1 MIDRTPSAR
10 LNEPHYVAWV
20 RERQRAARRLSGWL
34 SQRRAKPDLDHEERV
49 DVQTLVWAERHAHE
63 HLPFLLAVRFAS
75 FPWLFDTELA
85 VA

>member
-1 MIDRTPSAR
+1 MIDTNPSAR

-49 DVQTLVWAERHAHE
+49 DAQTLVWAQRHAHE
-63 HLPFLLAVRFAS
+63 QRLHDSAIEQLRHN
-75 FPWLFDTELA
+75 
-85 VA
+85 